1 MLYPDCE
8 THLGAHRIFSVVL
21 VPSSVAPFSFAD
33 TSQTRK
39 IDLRRTLSRTTSVFS
54 SSAALFGK
62 LKRDM
67 LSFRES
73 ALQDNTK
80 LLPISE
86 NANEISAND
95 AKLFKSQTI
104 QRMVNTRDIS
114 LPSSTDTS
122 TSSEPTSNQEK
133 VRVRFSSLWL
143 IVSSSD
149 CAASFL
155 TRIKCIIYLH
165 AGCCHPHAQCSSG
178 KSSSF
183 LLMDS
188 GTVT

>member
-1 MLYPDCE
+1 
-8 THLGAHRIFSVVL
+8 
-21 VPSSVAPFSFAD
+21 
-33 TSQTRK
+33 
-39 IDLRRTLSRTTSVFS
+39 
-54 SSAALFGK
+54 
-62 LKRDM
+62 M

>member
-1 MLYPDCE
+1 MVYPDCE
-8 THLGAHRIFSVVL
+8 TRLGAHRIFSVVL
-21 VPSSVAPFSFAD
+21 VPSSVAPCSFAD

-73 ALQDNTK
+73 PLQDSTK

-86 NANEISAND
+86 NADEISTND

-104 QRMVNTRDIS
+104 QRMASTKDIS

-122 TSSEPTSNQEK
+122 TSSEPTPNQEK
-133 VRVRFSSLWL
+133 VRVRFSFFVANRIL
-143 IVSSSD
+143 I
-149 CAASFL
+149 CAISFL
-155 TRIKCIIYLH
+155 TRIKSIIYLH

-178 KSSSF
+178 TYSSF